1 MGAGEILPRNMTKV
15 LTAWS
20 ATTSATSGSLWTSVS
35 LLTSGPQFLIS
46 LLLHIS
52 ILCTPLYSVEAGN
65 SVVHR
70 VRQYNPNCLL
80 LTGEEAEECEAA
92 RVSSQLDGVPWWTWL
107 LLGIVLLL
115 ILLVVV
121 RAYCSWKSQPQEKR
135 VRRSCSRE
143 VKSDGRL
150 QSRTKVEE
158 EEEEVNNCYVPPPPS
173 TPPLGPKM
181 SWQGSP
187 LPTCSLDYD
196 LPGSKGASVQPS
208 RISTD
213 LSRQGAASRSS
224 IYV

>member
-1 MGAGEILPRNMTKV
+1 MWFLSI
-15 LTAWS
+15 
-20 ATTSATSGSLWTSVS
+20 TSA
-35 LLTSGPQFLIS
+35 
-46 LLLHIS
+46 LHPFPLSQS
-52 ILCTPLYSVEAGN
+52 I
-65 SVVHR
+65 R
-70 VRQYNPNCLL
+70 
-80 LTGEEAEECEAA
+80 
-92 RVSSQLDGVPWWTWL
+92 WTWL

-143 VKSDGRL
+143 VKRDGRL
-150 QSRTKVEE
+150 QGRTKE

-187 LPTCSLDYD
+187 LPTCSQDYD
-196 LPGSKGASVQPS
+196 LPGQSRKVLTNPSAVDGFLPASPNGFLPSLAHDGDHHNPHFHEPHHHHEYPHHPHPYHPNNPHPHDHPAQGGASDQPS